1 MNSTVVLFDDE
12 IGTSCSNSKE
22 VGDKRSEVSWRPRQ
36 LVFSPYAPS
45 DGASAKTRSLS
56 LFVKRP
62 RSGGGAGLRRRQF
75 HDQIGFRKE
84 ALIESLGVYFAS

>member
-45 DGASAKTRSLS
+45 DGAFAKTQSLRVS
-56 LFVKRP
+56 VRRP
-62 RSGGGAGLRRRQF
+62 VSYF
-75 HDQIGFRKE
+75 YI
-84 ALIESLGVYFAS
+84 SVYVFNKC